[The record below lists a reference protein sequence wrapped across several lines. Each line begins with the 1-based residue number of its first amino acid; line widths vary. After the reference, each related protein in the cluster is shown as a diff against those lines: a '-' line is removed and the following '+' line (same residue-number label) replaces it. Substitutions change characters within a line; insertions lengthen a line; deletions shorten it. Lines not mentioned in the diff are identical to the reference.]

1 MTSLPTYDEP
11 AHYYDE
17 PTIGMDQLRHIL
29 VLHLMLKKLSG
40 LEKND
45 EPTRLSP
52 TCKHGT

>member
-1 MTSLPTYDEP
+1 MTSLPTP

-17 PTIGMDQLRHIL
+17 PTIGMRQIRHIL

-45 EPTRLSP
+45 ESTRLFP
-52 TCKHGT
+52 TCEHGT